1 MKKMIKYFSVFLFI
15 FIFSA
20 NVSADSSNIKDY
32 FINRNNVVFSKDEYD
47 FLSDFYWDG
56 IQELMTE
63 SDYNDF
69 IDSNIMN
76 GKLKIEVLN
85 PILLHSSSIST
96 AKKTLKIA
104 RSCSNNCVVSVT
116 ATWKSSPIIRSYD
129 VIGAYLESTN
139 LVSSP
144 TTSVVT
150 STQTNFSEEI
160 KTFNNGFGVSI
171 KIPSTGSNIVVQQ
184 SYRVKNGGKVYAS
197 YQHATENISLSS
209 SKNYTVSLTGYGN
222 VFNFTNGMS
231 DKYDGMRGVS
241 IDLN

>member
-1 MKKMIKYFSVFLFI
+1 MKKMIKYFSIFLFI

-32 FINRNNVVFSKDEYD
+32 FINKNNVVFSKEEYD

-85 PILLHSSSIST
+85 PILLRSSSIST

-116 ATWKSSPIIRSYD
+116 AT
-129 VIGAYLESTN
+129 
-139 LVSSP
+139 
-144 TTSVVT
+144 
-150 STQTNFSEEI
+150 
-160 KTFNNGFGVSI
+160 
-171 KIPSTGSNIVVQQ
+171 
-184 SYRVKNGGKVYAS
+184 
-197 YQHATENISLSS
+197 
-209 SKNYTVSLTGYGN
+209 
-222 VFNFTNGMS
+222 
-231 DKYDGMRGVS
+231 
-241 IDLN
+241 